1 MATNYPILRL
11 KRGKEESLD
20 RFHPWVFSGA
30 LTAMPS
36 DIDEGDLVR
45 IVASDG
51 RTIGVGHF
59 QIGSIAV
66 RMLAFDDI
74 EIGAGFYRDCL
85 AQAWLLR
92 QRLGLTRPD
101 NTAFRLVHGE
111 GDFLPGLVVDVYGDT
126 AVVQAHSPGMHFA
139 REVIA
144 RQLVEQDR
152 KSVV

>member
-92 QRLGLTRPD
+92 QRLGLTPAPTTRLSASSTARATSSPDWWLTSTATPPWSRPIRPAC
-101 NTAFRLVHGE
+101 T
-111 GDFLPGLVVDVYGDT
+111 
-126 AVVQAHSPGMHFA
+126 SPA
-139 REVIA
+139 R
-144 RQLVEQDR
+144 
-152 KSVV
+152 S